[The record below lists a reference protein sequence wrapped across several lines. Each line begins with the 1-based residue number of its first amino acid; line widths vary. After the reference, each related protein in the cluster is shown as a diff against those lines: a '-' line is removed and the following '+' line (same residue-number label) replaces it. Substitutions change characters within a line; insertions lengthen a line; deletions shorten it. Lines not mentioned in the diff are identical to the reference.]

1 VPRLDCVSFDLRQLR
16 YFVTVAEEGSLTRAA
31 AKIPVAQQSLSE
43 QIRALERQVGAKLLI
58 RGPRGVQLTDV
69 GAALLSEARPLLTR
83 TDRAFDRVRRIAVG
97 ERQAL
102 HVGFLP
108 SVGNYVV
115 PPVVRAFSKAH
126 PEIVLATEDLPI
138 ARLVEGLR
146 EGRLDAGLTRPPLI
160 DDLATERVL
169 REPVGAVLPDGH
181 RLAGAEQLD
190 LADLADEPW
199 VLTPR
204 SSWEPWHRKYDQDFA
219 AAGFLPNVVQRGSS
233 VQSLLALVAAGVG
246 VTRLP
251 LSARTLRDT
260 GVVFVPLRGEYAD
273 VVIAWVDDRPRPGV
287 EALRKVVH
295 ATARESDLLAA
306 G

>member
-43 QIRALERQVGAKLLI
+43 QIRALEHQVGAKLLI

-181 RLAGAEQLD
+181 RLVGAEQLD

-295 ATARESDLLAA
+295 ATARKSDLLAA

>member
-1 VPRLDCVSFDLRQLR
+1 MPRLGCVSFDLRQLR

-43 QIRALERQVGAKLLI
+43 QIRALERQVGAELFI

-69 GAALLSEARPLLTR
+69 GAALLVEAKPLLAR
-83 TDRAFDRVRRIAVG
+83 TDRMFDRMRRLAVG

-108 SVGNYVV
+108 SVGNYVL
-115 PPVVRAFSKAH
+115 PPVVRAFAEAH
-126 PEIVLATEDLPI
+126 PEIALNTEDLPI

-146 EGRLDAGLTRPPLI
+146 DGRLDAGLTRPPLV

-169 REPVGAVLPDGH
+169 REPVGVVLPVGH
-181 RLAGAEQLD
+181 QLAAADEVD
-190 LADLADEPW
+190 LADLAGEPW

-219 AAGFLPNVVQRGSS
+219 AAGFSPNVVQRGTS

-260 GVVFVPLRGEYAD
+260 GVVFVPLRNEYAD
-273 VVIAWVDDRPRPGV
+273 VVVAWVDDRPRPVV
-287 EALRKVVH
+287 EALRNVIH
-295 ATARESDLLAA
+295 ATARRSDLLAA

>member
-1 VPRLDCVSFDLRQLR
+1 MSFDLRQLR

-31 AKIPVAQQSLSE
+31 ARIPIAQQSLSE
-43 QIRALERQVGAKLLI
+43 QIRALERQVGAPLFV
-58 RGPRGVQLTDV
+58 RGPRGVHLTDV
-69 GAALLSEARPLLTR
+69 GTALLNEARPLLTR
-83 TDRAFDRVRRIAVG
+83 TDRAFDRLRRLAVG
-97 ERQAL
+97 ERQTL

-108 SVGNYVV
+108 SVGNYVI
-115 PPVVRAFSKAH
+115 PPVVRAFAKAH
-126 PEIVLATEDLPI
+126 PEIALTTEDVPI

-146 EGRLDAGLTRPPLI
+146 DGRLDAGLTRPPLV
-160 DDLATERVL
+160 DDLVTERVL
-169 REPVGAVLPDGH
+169 QEPVGAVLPAGH
-181 RLAGAEQLD
+181 RLAGAEQLE
-190 LADLADEPW
+190 LAELADEPW

-219 AAGFLPNVVQRGSS
+219 AAGFSPNIVQRGTS

-260 GVVFVPLRGEYAD
+260 GVVFVPLRNEYAD
-273 VVIAWVDDRPRPGV
+273 VVVAWLGDRPRAAV
-287 EALRKVVH
+287 EALRTVIH
-295 ATARESDLLAA
+295 TTASKSDLLAA

>member
-1 VPRLDCVSFDLRQLR
+1 MSFDLRQLR

-31 AKIPVAQQSLSE
+31 ARIPVAQQSLSE
-43 QIRALERQVGAKLLI
+43 QIRALERQVGAPLLI
-58 RGPRGVQLTDV
+58 RGPRGVRLTDV
-69 GAALLSEARPLLTR
+69 GTALLGEARPLLTR
-83 TDRAFDRVRRIAVG
+83 TDRAFDRVRRLAVG
-97 ERQAL
+97 ERQTL

-115 PPVVRAFSKAH
+115 PPVVRAFAKAH
-126 PEIVLATEDLPI
+126 PEIALTTEDVPI

-146 EGRLDAGLTRPPLI
+146 DGRLDAGLTRPPLV

-169 REPVGAVLPDGH
+169 QEPVGAVLPAGH

-190 LADLADEPW
+190 LAELADEPW

-219 AAGFLPNVVQRGSS
+219 AAGFSPNIVQRGTS

-260 GVVFVPLRGEYAD
+260 GVVFVPLRNEYAD
-273 VVIAWVDDRPRPGV
+273 VVIAWLDDRPRAAV
-287 EALRKVVH
+287 EALRKVIH
-295 ATARESDLLAA
+295 ITARKLDLLTA

>member
-1 VPRLDCVSFDLRQLR
+1 VVVSFDLRQLR
-16 YFVTVAEEGSLTRAA
+16 YFVMVAEEGSLTRAA

-43 QIRALERQVGAKLLI
+43 QIRALERQVGGQLFT

-69 GAALLSEARPLLTR
+69 GAALLSEAKPLLTR
-83 TDRAFDRVRRIAVG
+83 SERAFDRVRRLAVG
-97 ERQAL
+97 ERQTL
-102 HVGFLP
+102 HIGFLP

-115 PPVVRAFSKAH
+115 PPVLRAFADAH
-126 PEIVLATEDLPI
+126 PQITLTAEDLPV
-138 ARLVEGLR
+138 RQLVEGLR
-146 EGRLDAGLTRPPLI
+146 HGRLDAGLTRPPLV

-169 REPVGAVLPDGH
+169 REPVGVVLPAGH
-181 RLAGAEQLD
+181 RLARADELD
-190 LADLADEPW
+190 LADLAGEPW

-219 AAGFLPNVVQRGSS
+219 AAGFSPNVVQRGTS

-260 GVVFVPLRGEYAD
+260 GVAFVPLRGDYAD
-273 VVIAWVDDRPRPGV
+273 VVIAWVDDRPRPTV
-287 EALRKVVH
+287 DALRKVVH
-295 ATARESDLLAA
+295 TAARRSDLLAA

>member
-1 VPRLDCVSFDLRQLR
+1 VSFDLRQLR

-31 AKIPVAQQSLSE
+31 ARIPVAQQSLSE
-43 QIRALERQVGAKLLI
+43 QIRALERQVGAPLLV
-58 RGPRGVQLTDV
+58 RGPRGVHLTDV
-69 GAALLSEARPLLTR
+69 GTALLNEARPLLSR
-83 TDRAFDRVRRIAVG
+83 TDRAFDRVRRLAVG
-97 ERQAL
+97 ERQTL

-108 SVGNYVV
+108 SVGNYVI
-115 PPVVRAFSKAH
+115 PPVVRAFAKAH
-126 PEIVLATEDLPI
+126 PEIALTTEDVPI

-146 EGRLDAGLTRPPLI
+146 DGRLDAGLTRPPLV

-169 REPVGAVLPDGH
+169 QEPVGAVLPVGH
-181 RLAGAEQLD
+181 RLAGAAQLD
-190 LADLADEPW
+190 LAELADEPW

-219 AAGFLPNVVQRGSS
+219 AAGFSPNIVQRGTS

-260 GVVFVPLRGEYAD
+260 GVVFVPLRNEYAD
-273 VVIAWVDDRPRPGV
+273 VVLAWLDDRPRTAV
-287 EALRKVVH
+287 EALRAVIH
-295 ATARESDLLAA
+295 TTARKSDLLAA

>member
-1 VPRLDCVSFDLRQLR
+1 MSFDLRQLR
-16 YFVTVAEEGSLTRAA
+16 YFVAVADEGSLTRAA

-43 QIRALERQVGAKLLI
+43 QIRALERQVGAPLFI

-69 GAALLSEARPLLTR
+69 GTALLSEARPLLTR
-83 TDRAFDRVRRIAVG
+83 TDRAFDRMRRLAVG
-97 ERQAL
+97 ERQTL

-115 PPVVRAFSKAH
+115 PPVVRAFAKAH
-126 PEIVLATEDLPI
+126 PEIALTTEDLPI
-138 ARLVEGLR
+138 APLVEGLR
-146 EGRLDAGLTRPPLI
+146 DGRLDAGLTRPPLV
-160 DDLATERVL
+160 DDLATELVL
-169 REPVGAVLPDGH
+169 REPVGVVLPAGH
-181 RLAGAEQLD
+181 RLTGATMLD
-190 LADLADEPW
+190 LADLAGEPW

-219 AAGFLPNVVQRGSS
+219 AAGFSPNVVQRGTS

-260 GVVFVPLRGEYAD
+260 GVVFVPLRDDHAD
-273 VVIAWVDDRPRPGV
+273 VVVAWIDDRPRPAV
-287 EALRKVVH
+287 EALRNVLH
-295 ATARESDLLAA
+295 AAARESDLLAA

>member
-1 VPRLDCVSFDLRQLR
+1 VSFDLRQLR

-43 QIRALERQVGAKLLI
+43 QIRALERQVGAELFI

-69 GAALLSEARPLLTR
+69 GAALLVEAKPLLAR
-83 TDRAFDRVRRIAVG
+83 TDRMFDRMRRLAVG

-108 SVGNYVV
+108 SVGNYVL
-115 PPVVRAFSKAH
+115 PPVVRAFAEAH
-126 PEIVLATEDLPI
+126 PEIALNTEDLPI

-146 EGRLDAGLTRPPLI
+146 DGRLDAGLTRPPLV

-169 REPVGAVLPDGH
+169 REPVGVVLPVGH
-181 RLAGAEQLD
+181 QLAAADEVD
-190 LADLADEPW
+190 LADLAGEPW

-219 AAGFLPNVVQRGSS
+219 AAGFSPNVVQRGTS

-260 GVVFVPLRGEYAD
+260 GVVFVPLRNEYAD
-273 VVIAWVDDRPRPGV
+273 VVVAWVDDRPRPVV
-287 EALRKVVH
+287 EALRNVIH
-295 ATARESDLLAA
+295 ATARRSDLLAA

>member
-1 VPRLDCVSFDLRQLR
+1 MSFDLRQLR

-43 QIRALERQVGAKLLI
+43 QIRSLERQIGAPLFI
-58 RGPRGVQLTDV
+58 RGPRGVQLTAV
-69 GAALLSEARPLLTR
+69 GAALLGEAKPLLTR
-83 TDRAFDRVRRIAVG
+83 TDRAFDRVRRLAGG
-97 ERQAL
+97 ERQTL

-115 PPVVRAFSKAH
+115 PPVVRAFSEAH
-126 PEIVLATEDLPI
+126 PEIALTTEDLPI

-146 EGRLDAGLTRPPLI
+146 DGRLDAGLTRPPLL

-169 REPVGAVLPDGH
+169 REPVGVVLPAGH
-181 RLAGAEQLD
+181 RLAKATQLFLAE
-190 LADLADEPW
+190 LADESW

-219 AAGFLPNVVQRGSS
+219 AAGFTPKVVQHGTS

-260 GVVFVPLRGEYAD
+260 GVVFVPLKDDYAD
-273 VVIAWVDDRPRPGV
+273 VVIAWVDDRPRPAV
-287 EALRKVVH
+287 DALRNVIH
-295 ATARESDLLAA
+295 ATARKSDLLAA

>member
-1 VPRLDCVSFDLRQLR
+1 VSFDLRQLR

-31 AKIPVAQQSLSE
+31 ARIPVAQQSLSE
-43 QIRALERQVGAKLLI
+43 QIRALERQVGAQLFI

-69 GAALLSEARPLLTR
+69 GAALLTEARPLLTR
-83 TDRAFDRVRRIAVG
+83 TDRAFDRVRRLAVG
-97 ERQAL
+97 ERQTL

-115 PPVVRAFSKAH
+115 PSVVRAFTETH
-126 PEIVLATEDLPI
+126 PGIALTTEDLPI

-146 EGRLDAGLTRPPLI
+146 DGRLDAGLTRPPLV

-169 REPVGAVLPDGH
+169 REPVGAVLPAGH
-181 RLAGAEQLD
+181 RLARADQLD

-219 AAGFLPNVVQRGSS
+219 AAGFSPKVVQRGTS

-260 GVVFVPLRGEYAD
+260 GVVFVRLRNEYAD
-273 VVIAWVDDRPRPGV
+273 VVVAWVDDRPRPAV
-287 EALRKVVH
+287 ETLRNVIH
-295 ATARESDLLAA
+295 TIARKSDLLAA

>member
-1 VPRLDCVSFDLRQLR
+1 MSFDLRQLR

-31 AKIPVAQQSLSE
+31 AKIPVAQQSLSA
-43 QIRALERQVGAKLLI
+43 QIRALERQVGAELFI
-58 RGPRGVQLTDV
+58 RGPRGVQLTEV
-69 GAALLSEARPLLTR
+69 GAALLGEAKPLLTR
-83 TDRAFDRVRRIAVG
+83 TDRAFDRMRRLAVG
-97 ERQAL
+97 ERRTL

-108 SVGNYVV
+108 SVGNYIV
-115 PPVVRAFSKAH
+115 PPVVRAFAEAH
-126 PEIVLATEDLPI
+126 PEIALSTEDLPI

-146 EGRLDAGLTRPPLI
+146 DGRLDAGLTRPPLV
-160 DDLATERVL
+160 DGLATERVL
-169 REPVGAVLPDGH
+169 REPVGVVLPVGH
-181 RLAGAEQLD
+181 RLAGATELD

-219 AAGFLPNVVQRGSS
+219 AAGFSPNIVQRGTS
-233 VQSLLALVAAGVG
+233 VQSLLALVAASVG

-260 GVVFVPLRGEYAD
+260 GVVFVPLREEYAD
-273 VVIAWVDDRPRPGV
+273 VVIAWVDDRARPTV
-287 EALRKVVH
+287 EALRNVIH
-295 ATARESDLLAA
+295 AIARQSDLLAA

>member
-1 VPRLDCVSFDLRQLR
+1 VSFDLRQLR
-16 YFVTVAEEGSLTRAA
+16 YFVAVAEEGSLTRAA
-31 AKIPVAQQSLSE
+31 ATIPVAQQSLSE
-43 QIRALERQVGAKLLI
+43 QIRALERQVGAQLFV
-58 RGPRGVQLTDV
+58 RGPRGVQLTVV
-69 GAALLSEARPLLTR
+69 GTALLSEAKPLLTR
-83 TDRAFDRVRRIAVG
+83 TDRAFDRVQRLASG
-97 ERQAL
+97 ERQTL

-115 PPVVRAFSKAH
+115 PPLLRAFTEAH
-126 PEIVLATEDLPI
+126 PETTLTTEDLPI

-146 EGRLDAGLTRPPLI
+146 DGRLDAGLTRPPLV
-160 DDLATERVL
+160 DDLTTERVL
-169 REPVGAVLPDGH
+169 REPVAAVLPAGH
-181 RLAGAEQLD
+181 RLATAKQLD

-219 AAGFLPNVVQRGSS
+219 AAGFSPNIVQRGSS

-251 LSARTLRDT
+251 VSARTLRDT
-260 GVVFVPLRGEYAD
+260 GVVFVPLTDDHAD
-273 VVIAWVDDRPRPGV
+273 VVVAWVDDRPRPAV
-287 EALRKVVH
+287 ETLRAVIH
-295 ATARESDLLAA
+295 ATARQSNLLTA